1 MYLKKESAR
10 ETGALTEKPRPDIM
24 KGMNEN
30 DLRENGRVPMLT
42 KRQNMI
48 MTIMNNQK
56 DWIVG
61 KDLAKL
67 LNVSDRTIRN
77 DIAAINEFY
86 ADTMIESNIRKGY
99 RIQGEKVKRFI
110 EETKK
115 EIPETGEERRWLILK
130 TLVEH
135 NQVNIY
141 QLADQMCISEFSLEN
156 DMNKIRKLLDN
167 YQGLKVIRQSNMLQ
181 LSGGEREKRH
191 LYEELISYKISGNL
205 WNLNKVAENFMRFDL
220 LKVKELLKDIFE
232 EFHYQMNEV
241 RIPTLLI
248 HVGVILERNFACH
261 FLKEDEEQQGKYGRE
276 EYEISRHF
284 FEKIGARLSLQ
295 VREAEICDFAIY
307 LEHGKRKGYCEEE
320 QLQGLA
326 SDLVQHIIVEIR
338 EHFDIDFS
346 EDCEFRLGLEVHTV
360 SLLKRHYANVEIDHT
375 CLEEVKRKYPLIF
388 EMGVWV
394 CKIMEEHLNI
404 IISENEISFIAL
416 HLGSAYERANL
427 RRKYRC
433 LLICP
438 HNQTVKDLCIQK
450 IVNRFQD
457 RMEIVGCMSYFEE
470 SLIREK
476 NLDLILTTQPVA
488 HALDIETTEISMFFA
503 HTDEA
508 AVFQTL
514 NRLDQIRYRN
524 NFQFFILNLIR
535 EEFFTANMA
544 VEEPEKII
552 SDMCDKLYARGYV
565 KENFKEGVLKRE
577 RLSPTS
583 FFHGFAI
590 PHNMSHQETIHSAI
604 STAILKQPVQWGS
617 YEVRFVLLLAIT
629 EENRNFLKIF
639 FDWLDDIVSNP
650 EKFARLLE
658 VQDYQ
663 SFVNTLL

>member
-1 MYLKKESAR
+1 
-10 ETGALTEKPRPDIM
+10 
-24 KGMNEN
+24 
-30 DLRENGRVPMLT
+30 MLT

-295 VREAEICDFAIY
+295 VRDAEICDFAIY

>member
-1 MYLKKESAR
+1 
-10 ETGALTEKPRPDIM
+10 
-24 KGMNEN
+24 
-30 DLRENGRVPMLT
+30 MLT

-167 YQGLKVIRQSNMLQ
+167 YQGLKIIRQSNMLQ

-650 EKFARLLE
+650 EKFVLADSNPSKRR
-658 VQDYQ
+658 
-663 SFVNTLL
+663 

>member
-1 MYLKKESAR
+1 M
-10 ETGALTEKPRPDIM
+10 TEKPRPDIM
-24 KGMNEN
+24 EEMNEN

-99 RIQGEKVKRFI
+99 RIQGEKVKRFT

-181 LSGGEREKRH
+181 LSGEEREKRH

-205 WNLNKVAENFMRFDL
+205 CNLNKVAENFMRFDL

-346 EDCEFRLGLEVHTV
+346 EDREFRLGLEVHTV

-457 RMEIVGCMSYFEE
+457 RMEIVDCMSYFEE

>member
-1 MYLKKESAR
+1 
-10 ETGALTEKPRPDIM
+10 
-24 KGMNEN
+24 
-30 DLRENGRVPMLT
+30 MLT

-552 SDMCDKLYARGYV
+552 SDMCDKLYDRGYV

>member
-1 MYLKKESAR
+1 
-10 ETGALTEKPRPDIM
+10 
-24 KGMNEN
+24 
-30 DLRENGRVPMLT
+30 MLT

-99 RIQGEKVKRFI
+99 RIQGEKVKRFT

-181 LSGGEREKRH
+181 LSGEEREKRH

-248 HVGVILERNFACH
+248 HVGVILERNFASH

-346 EDCEFRLGLEVHTV
+346 EDREFRLGLEVHTV

-457 RMEIVGCMSYFEE
+457 RMEIVDCMSYFEE

-544 VEEPEKII
+544 VDEPEKII
-552 SDMCDKLYARGYV
+552 SDMCDKLYVRGYV

>member
-1 MYLKKESAR
+1 
-10 ETGALTEKPRPDIM
+10 
-24 KGMNEN
+24 
-30 DLRENGRVPMLT
+30 MLT

-276 EYEISRHF
+276 DYEISRHF

>member
-1 MYLKKESAR
+1 
-10 ETGALTEKPRPDIM
+10 
-24 KGMNEN
+24 
-30 DLRENGRVPMLT
+30 MLT

-67 LNVSDRTIRN
+67 LNVPDRTIRN